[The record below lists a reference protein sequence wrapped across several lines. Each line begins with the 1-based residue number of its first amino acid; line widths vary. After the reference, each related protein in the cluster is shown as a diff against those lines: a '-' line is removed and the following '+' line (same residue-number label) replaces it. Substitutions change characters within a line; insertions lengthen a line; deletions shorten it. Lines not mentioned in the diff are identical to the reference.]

1 MYYKIYGPYEIPMQ
15 RGEFKKRIDKEDIDE
30 FWRSVDPGLEDACGV
45 YIFSI
50 EKNSK
55 EKPWYVGKA
64 QNQSFSR
71 ECFTHHKIIQ
81 YHEALEKSKGTP
93 MMYFLARMMADKR
106 RMSSPSKTKTG
117 HAEID
122 YVEQMFITMGYQRN
136 NAIRNKQGT
145 RKARDLVIEGF
156 YNNQDRRRK
165 AVKELYGL
173 FVSQ

>member
-1 MYYKIYGPYEIPMQ
+1 
-15 RGEFKKRIDKEDIDE
+15 
-30 FWRSVDPGLEDACGV
+30 
-45 YIFSI
+45 
-50 EKNSK
+50 
-55 EKPWYVGKA
+55 
-64 QNQSFSR
+64 
-71 ECFTHHKIIQ
+71 
-81 YHEALEKSKGTP
+81 

-106 RMSSPSKTKTG
+106 RMSSPSKSKAV
-117 HAEID
+117 HSEID
-122 YVEQMFITMGYQRN
+122 YVEQMFVTMGYQKN

>member
-1 MYYKIYGPYEIPMQ
+1 MYYKIYGPYEIPLQ
-15 RGEFKKRIDKEDIDE
+15 EGEFKKRIDKEDINE
-30 FWRSVDPGLEDACGV
+30 FWRSVAPGLEDACGV

-64 QNQSFSR
+64 KNQSFAR
-71 ECFTHHKIIQ
+71 ECFTNHKKIQ
-81 YHEALEKSKGTP
+81 YHEALERSKGTP
-93 MMYFLARMMADKR
+93 KMYFLARMMKNKR
-106 RMSSPSKTKTG
+106 RMSSPSKSKTG

-122 YVEQMFITMGYQRN
+122 YVEQMFITMGYRKN
-136 NAIRNKQGT
+136 NAIRNTQGT
-145 RKARDLVIEGF
+145 KTARDLVIQGF
-156 YNNQDRRRK
+156 YNHQDRRRK